1 VLDYEFVRSRERL
14 PAIARE
20 IERTGIV
27 GFDIETTNYEPYQL
41 DRHGKPADIR
51 LLSLNTGK
59 GVYVVDLWQTGG
71 MGPILD
77 AIASEDVIKIVQNA
91 KFEQKWFLY
100 KYNVE
105 LWPIF
110 DTWRA
115 SVLIHNGRDWLDHHI
130 WALYEREL
138 NLPPTTEDLGGSDWS
153 DPNLTPEQIDY
164 SAEDAVHLLELRDSL
179 KPQLRKNGLFQVAL
193 IEFGA
198 ILPEAAVELNGLSL
212 DRDMWLELAA
222 ENVRRTEALRQ
233 SLVWKLPNPKQQMAL
248 PGIQPGINLNSSQQV
263 LGSLRK
269 LGSSISQL
277 ENTREITLAMFA
289 AEYPVIKEMLE
300 YRMYAQRV
308 KSFGAEYLRH
318 IDPLTG
324 RIHSS
329 YYPFTG
335 AGRYASSDPNLQQI
349 PREKVFRACFRAAL
363 GKRMVGADYSNIEM
377 RLAAQIAND
386 PRLIAIFN
394 SADDDAHRATA
405 ALLSGKTLEEVTKGE
420 RQEAK
425 PVNFGLIYGMQAA
438 KLVMYAMANYGVAMT
453 PGTAKK
459 YRKSFFGRDGYY
471 GVAKWHEF
479 CINVQKPLGYTKTLA
494 GRLRYLKEDA
504 HNEYYNTPVQGSG
517 ADGLK
522 RALREVYFRLKKLSP
537 WNGSVKMV
545 HHVHDEIMTEI
556 DDNDELDRL
565 VRRELREGMQ
575 EGMAKFV
582 TKVPVKVEPE
592 SGPSWGEA
600 KG

>member
-1 VLDYEFVRSRERL
+1 VLDYEFVRSRDRL

-20 IERTGIV
+20 IERTGIL

-41 DRHGKPADIR
+41 DRFGKPADIR
-51 LLSLNTGK
+51 LLSLNTGA
-59 GVYVVDLWQTGG
+59 GIYVVDLWQTGG
-71 MGPILD
+71 PGPLLD

-91 KFEQKWFLY
+91 KFEQKWFLQ

-115 SVLIHNGRDWLDHHI
+115 SVLIHNGRDLDHHI

-138 NLPPTTEDLGGSDWS
+138 NLPPTTEDLGGSDWAN
-153 DPNLTPEQIDY
+153 PNLTQEQIDY
-164 SAEDAVHLLELRDSL
+164 SAEDAVHLLKLRDKL
-179 KPQLRKNGLFQVAL
+179 KPQLGDQGLFQVAL
-193 IEFGA
+193 LEFGA
-198 ILPEAAVELNGLSL
+198 VLPEAAIELNGLNL
-212 DRDMWLELAA
+212 DPDMWLELAA
-222 ENVRRTEALRQ
+222 ENVRRAEAIRK
-233 SLVWKLPNPKQQMAL
+233 SLVWKMPNPKWQMAL
-248 PGIQPGINLNSSQQV
+248 PGIEPGINLNSPPQV

-269 LGSSISQL
+269 LGGNISNL

-289 AEYPVIKEMLE
+289 AQYPVIKELLE
-300 YRMYAQRV
+300 YRTYAQRV

-329 YYPFTG
+329 YFPFTG
-335 AGRYASSDPNLQQI
+335 AGRYASSNPNLQQI
-349 PREKVFRACFRAAL
+349 PREKAFRACFKAAF
-363 GKRMVGADYSNIEM
+363 GKRIVAADYSNIEM

-386 PRLIAIFN
+386 KKLIEIFN

-405 ALLSGKTLEEVTKGE
+405 ALLASKTLEEVTKGE

-453 PGTAKK
+453 PSTAKK
-459 YRKSFFGRDGYY
+459 YRKAFFGRDGYY

-479 CINVQKPLGYTKTLA
+479 CINVQKPMGYTKTLA
-494 GRLRYLKEDA
+494 GRIRYLEKEEA
-504 HNEYYNTPVQGSG
+504 HNEFYNTPVQGSG

-522 RALREVYFRLKKLSP
+522 RALREVYFRLKKISP
-537 WNGSVKMV
+537 WNGAVKMV

-565 VRRELREGMQ
+565 VRRELQEGMREGM
-575 EGMAKFV
+575 ARYV

-592 SGPSWGEA
+592 SGDSWGTA
-600 KG
+600 KS